1 MQVGGRPARLVT
13 YPADVLE
20 ARQLDGLVVAERIA
34 LLGGGVNTR
43 LGNAVSLTPPGPP
56 SSLNMVAIPAATSP
70 MGSVVVGGGAAPVH
84 PVTINRPFWV
94 GNYEVTQGQYQS
106 LMGSN
111 PSRWQALPRPVEQVT
126 WHDAMAYCAALTTS
140 EAAAGR
146 VPFGYQYRLPTE
158 GEWDNCCR
166 AGATTEWNTA
176 SPLYVTDAN
185 CVSFFGQ
192 AVNVGGYAAN
202 PWELFDTHGHVW
214 EWCLDWWNGSA
225 NYPTSA
231 VTDPYVATGSDRVVR
246 GGAWNYPADSCRSAN
261 RNISYPGPN
270 IDVGFRVVL
279 APMLVP

>member
-1 MQVGGRPARLVT
+1 
-13 YPADVLE
+13 
-20 ARQLDGLVVAERIA
+20 
-34 LLGGGVNTR
+34 

-56 SSLNMVAIPAATSP
+56 SSLNMVAIAPGTFQ
-70 MGSVVVGGGAAPVH
+70 MGSIGGRNNEQPVH
-84 PVTINRPFWV
+84 AVTITRPFWV
-94 GNYEVTQGQYQS
+94 GAYEVTQAQYQAV
-106 LMGSN
+106 MGSN
-111 PSRWQALPRPVEQVT
+111 PSNWQAPQRPVELVS
-126 WHDAMAYCAALTTS
+126 WSSAMAYCTALNAN

-158 GEWDNCCR
+158 AEWEYCCR
-166 AGATTEWNTA
+166 AGTTTEWNTG
-176 SPLYVTDAN
+176 STLSVTQAN
-185 CVSFFGQ
+185 MNQFFGQ
-192 AVNVGGYAAN
+192 TVVIGSYAPN
-202 PWELFDTHGHVW
+202 PWGLFDTHGNVW

-279 APMLVP
+279 APILVP